1 MIGCTKSND
10 GFLPK
15 TIKMRRSF
23 ITHFGHKLNSTEY
36 SSIVGKLASTLPE
49 ISSSRESFQRR
60 FVSLLDN
67 DGEQMEI
74 S

>member
-15 TIKMRRSF
+15 TKMRRSF

-36 SSIVGKLASTLPE
+36 SSIVEKLASTLPE

-67 DGEQMEI
+67 DYEQMEI